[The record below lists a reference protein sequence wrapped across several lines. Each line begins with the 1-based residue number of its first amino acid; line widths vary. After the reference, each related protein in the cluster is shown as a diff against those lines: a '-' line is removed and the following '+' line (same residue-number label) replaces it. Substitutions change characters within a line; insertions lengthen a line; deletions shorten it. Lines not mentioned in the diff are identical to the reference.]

1 MLRAARRHTF
11 LKAMLVASTAYL
23 STGGALWA
31 QQVEDKAATFN
42 LPAQSLT
49 SSLTQLARQAG
60 IKIAYPAALTSGKSA
75 PALRGAY
82 KRADAL
88 EKLLEGSGLTYQ
100 FTSAGS
106 VRIMSRSD
114 VSEQGAMV
122 PSDGQV
128 LDPIIVI
135 GKSETATGPVK
146 GYVATRSG
154 AGTKTDTPII
164 ETPQSVSVVTADQI
178 KDQKAGSLVDA
189 LAYTPGVSAQS
200 QSFSRMA
207 DDIMIRG
214 FNSSSTDGSM
224 MRDGM
229 KYQSNV
235 YDGSQEPYGL
245 ERLDILRGAS
255 SMLYGAL
262 TPGGAINAV
271 SKRPTDTPLHEINL
285 EYGSYDRKQASGDF
299 SGALDKDGTLLY
311 RLTGLVRDADNWVD
325 DIPDDKVY
333 IAPALTWRPSDK
345 TELTALSNYQYVDTR
360 FATPLMLGDVASD
373 RIPRDEFLGNTDFD
387 TYQSETYS
395 LGYLLDHEFDNGVKL
410 HHKARYFE
418 ADVQWDYM
426 QANFAPVTNGQIM
439 TRASARDEKSY
450 GFVTDTALE
459 KSFQI
464 FDATHTVLAG
474 FDYYRR
480 SYDTHRY
487 RGTFIPVD
495 VDNPSYDGKP
505 VINYGTDFGWDAT
518 GNQYGIYLQDQI
530 KFHNWVALLGARHD
544 WADSETDTYRTGV
557 VTRQDDKA
565 FTGRAGVVYLF
576 DNGVAPY
583 VSISQSFLPQ
593 SGLDSKTN
601 EPLEPNKGLQYEAGI
616 RYQPQDSNLLLSAAV
631 YELTQTN
638 LVSYDAVGAAYQL
651 GKVRSR
657 GLELEARAQFDDLG
671 LVGAY
676 AYTHAEIIESA
687 VPAQEGEQVELV
699 PRHMF
704 SLWADYR
711 MDSLG
716 LKGLTLGGGGRY
728 IGETNLLDSDRD
740 VPDYFLVDAMAR
752 YDFGVID
759 ERLEG
764 TSVTLNARNLF
775 DKEFYTCAG
784 ASGCRYG
791 EPLTVTAT
799 LTKRW

>member
-11 LKAMLVASTAYL
+11 LKAMLIASTAYL
-23 STGGALWA
+23 SAGGAGWSQPA
-31 QQVEDKAATFN
+31 EDKAATFN

-49 SSLTQLARQAG
+49 SALTQLARQTG
-60 IKIAYPAALTSGKSA
+60 IKIAYPASLASGKSA

-82 KRADAL
+82 KRTDAL

-106 VRIMSRSD
+106 VRILSRSD
-114 VSEQGAMV
+114 ISEQGAIV
-122 PSDGQV
+122 PDEAQ

-135 GKSETATGPVK
+135 GKKETATGPVE

-178 KDQKAGSLVDA
+178 RDQKAGSLVDA

-200 QSFSRMA
+200 QNFSRMA

-245 ERLDILRGAS
+245 ERLDVLRGAS

-262 TPGGAINAV
+262 TPGGAINGV

-325 DIPDDKVY
+325 DVPDDKVY
-333 IAPALTWRPSDK
+333 IAPALTWRPNDK
-345 TELTALSNYQYVDTR
+345 TELTLLSNYQYVDTR
-360 FATPLMLGDVASD
+360 FSTPLLLEDVASD

-426 QANFAPVTNGQIM
+426 QANFAPISNGQIM

-459 KSFQI
+459 KSFQV
-464 FDATHTVLAG
+464 FGATHTVLAG

-495 VDNPSYDGKP
+495 VDNPSYGGKP
-505 VINYGTDFGWDAT
+505 VINYATDFGWDAT
-518 GNQYGIYLQDQI
+518 GNQYGLYLQDQI
-530 KFHNWVALLGARHD
+530 KFHKWVALLGARHD

-576 DNGVAPY
+576 DNGLAPY
-583 VSISQSFLPQ
+583 VSVSQSFLPQ

-616 RYQPQDSNLLLSAAV
+616 RYQPPDSNLLLSAAV

-657 GLELEARAQFDDLG
+657 GIELEARAQFDALG

-676 AYTHAEIIESA
+676 AYTNAEIIESA
-687 VPAQEGEQVELV
+687 MPDQEGEQVELV

-711 MDSLG
+711 MEKLG
-716 LKGLTLGGGGRY
+716 IQGLTLGAGGRY
-728 IGETNLLDSDRD
+728 VGETNLLDSDRD

-759 ERLEG
+759 DRLEG
-764 TSVTLNARNLF
+764 TSLTLNARNLF

-791 EPLTVTAT
+791 EPTTITAT